1 MVCKMKKQGCGNFRP
16 LLSRQIRRYATAV
29 LRPALLTPRRRGRQL
44 RRRSVRSALALGRIP
59 ILGWKRDPPEQ
70 RRRRGKFNPD
80 FHFAGIL
87 LANKRDC
94 AGKLFSRLGIHNR
107 HLLGARHAIRHSDHA
122 PIGVNRH
129 RIGLFLEILR
139 PGRSSYD
146 HGHCDLDALRAP
158 ALRAG
163 FTHARYRALDLS
175 HQLSPDLLRET
186 PQNAPLERRT
196 YTATSKF
203 YTARFMLLSGI
214 SRPRV
219 PIVNT
224 PLRLLFAKSR
234 NPL

>member
-1 MVCKMKKQGCGNFRP
+1 MRRHEWAGFRSQVGGP
-16 LLSRQIRRYATAV
+16 IRSRAGHVVLLAS
-29 LRPALLTPRRRGRQL
+29 LTPGRRGRQL
-44 RRRSVRSALALGRIP
+44 WRRSVRSALALGRIP
-59 ILGWKRDPPEQ
+59 IFGWKRDSPEQ
-70 RRRRGKFNPD
+70 RRRLGKFNPD
-80 FHFAGIL
+80 FHFSCVF

-94 AGKLFSRLGIHNR
+94 AGKLFSRLGVHNR

-139 PGRSSYD
+139 AGRSSYD
-146 HGHCDLDALRAP
+146 YGHCDLDALRAP
-158 ALRAG
+158 ALRTG
-163 FTHARYRALDLS
+163 FAHARYRALDLS
-175 HQLSPDLLRET
+175 HQSSPDLLRKT
-186 PQNAPLERRT
+186 PQNAPFERRT
-196 YTATSKF
+196 CVVTPKF
-203 YTARFMLLSGI
+203 YTARFRLLSAI